1 MQVSHQSNSGSAAYL
16 TDERLSL
23 HHKALRKQEWFTGI
37 DWENPIQIPEN
48 LIDTAWYITSQSS
61 FAEQTGM
68 LAAAILMI
76 EAPDLATQLCY
87 STAVQDEAIHIEAF
101 SRSAIR
107 LKGTV
112 KPPENHFREQRSIAL
127 NPESSYLTRLT
138 IHTLLEGWATDE
150 FSIFADTFKNDLLG
164 EIYTHVYSDES
175 RHVRIGLSCIRK
187 LLAEPRMTEDFSLE
201 EAEALAVQ
209 AARLSEET
217 LAGLAKM
224 SARTPEE
231 IRRWFDERHT
241 SRMEQIT
248 LSNIPKNFYEAN

>member
-1 MQVSHQSNSGSAAYL
+1 LVQVSHQSNSDSAVAAYL
-16 TDERLSL
+16 TDERLNL
-23 HHKALRKQEWFTGI
+23 HHKALRKQQWFTGI
-37 DWENPIQIPEN
+37 DWKSPIQIPEN

-76 EAPDLATQLCY
+76 EAPDVATQLCY

-112 KPPENHFREQRSIAL
+112 KPIDNHFREQRRIAL
-127 NPESSYLTRLT
+127 DPERSYLTKLT

-150 FSIFADTFKNDLLG
+150 FSIFAAAFKNDLLG

-175 RHVRIGLSCIRK
+175 RHVRIGLSCIRR
-187 LLAEPRMTEDFSLE
+187 LLREPCMTEDFSVE
-201 EAEALAVQ
+201 EAEAFAAQ
-209 AARLSEET
+209 AAQLTEET
-217 LAGLAKM
+217 WAGLAKL
-224 SARTPEE
+224 SGRTPKE
-231 IRRWFDERHT
+231 IARWFDKRHK

-248 LSNIPKNFYEAN
+248 FSNIPKDF